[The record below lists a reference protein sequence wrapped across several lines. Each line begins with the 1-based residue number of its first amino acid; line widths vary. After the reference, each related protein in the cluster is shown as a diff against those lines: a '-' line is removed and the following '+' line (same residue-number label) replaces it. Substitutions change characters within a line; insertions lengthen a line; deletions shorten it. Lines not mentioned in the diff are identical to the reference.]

1 MHVLGLAL
9 ALLLPHRGELVP
21 WRSLGG
27 VGIGMTHAQVERVW
41 GTNHGRC
48 RGCAQETWYYNYRR
62 FQPQGAAVRF
72 HKGRADAVWT
82 LWQPDGWH
90 VGDLALGAAEQEV
103 TKRYVAAL
111 TVPCGSYTALVLTQ
125 RRVTTAFYVYAN
137 ELWGFGLNRST
148 VTACR

>member
-1 MHVLGLAL
+1 MSMRAILYLPPVHVLGLAL

-62 FQPQGAAVRF
+62 FQP
-72 HKGRADAVWT
+72 
-82 LWQPDGWH
+82 
-90 VGDLALGAAEQEV
+90 LGAAEQEV

-111 TVPCGSYTALVLTQ
+111 SVPCGNYTALVLTQ

-148 VTACR
+148 VTACH